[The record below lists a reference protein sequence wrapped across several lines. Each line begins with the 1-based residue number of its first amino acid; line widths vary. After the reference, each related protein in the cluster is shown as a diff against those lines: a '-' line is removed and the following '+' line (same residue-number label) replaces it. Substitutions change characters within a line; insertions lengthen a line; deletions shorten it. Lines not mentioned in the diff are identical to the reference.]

1 MHRFFSF
8 VILFR
13 IHQDKMDPL
22 FGGMSTEDLYRMLQ
36 LIEMADR
43 NMNVVA
49 SDKEI
54 SDLNRLLQE
63 ADKYDF

>member
-1 MHRFFSF
+1 
-8 VILFR
+8 
-13 IHQDKMDPL
+13 MDPL
-22 FGGMSTEDLYRMLQ
+22 FLDMSTEGLYRMLQ

-43 NMNVVA
+43 NMNVAA